1 MGKVSAAGIW
11 MKTSHRRSG
20 RPASRTSTWLAGS
33 AESRLAS
40 ALPAEP
46 PPTMTKSYC
55 KGAMGLSLPARAVC
69 VRHANTSIAIRTR
82 LRAAQLDGSG
92 FLFVSYRAV
101 VYRAY
106 SFAVSNF
113 SADNET
119 AGSQATGGVQS
130 VDRAISVLEILARRG
145 EAGVSE
151 VAGEIDVHKSTAFRL
166 LGALEAR
173 GLVEQAGERG
183 KYRLGF
189 GIVRLAGAVTGRI
202 DITQQGRPVC
212 ERLAEEIEETVNIAV
227 MEKQFAINLFQV
239 RGPGAVTA
247 HNWVGQ
253 LTPLHATSSGK
264 IMLAHLPVKERA
276 ELLSDAGLEKIT
288 PRTLTSKTKL
298 EKNLAEAR
306 ERGYAWT
313 LEELEIGL
321 HAMAAPIRSRDGE
334 VIAAVSA
341 SGPSYRFTEERMH
354 ELAPVLVRGAAEIS
368 HRMGHL
374 G

>member
-1 MGKVSAAGIW
+1 MSNYGSDTE
-11 MKTSHRRSG
+11 MTSSG
-20 RPASRTSTWLAGS
+20 S
-33 AESRLAS
+33 
-40 ALPAEP
+40 
-46 PPTMTKSYC
+46 
-55 KGAMGLSLPARAVC
+55 
-69 VRHANTSIAIRTR
+69 
-82 LRAAQLDGSG
+82 
-92 FLFVSYRAV
+92 
-101 VYRAY
+101 
-106 SFAVSNF
+106 
-113 SADNET
+113 
-119 AGSQATGGVQS
+119 GGVQS
-130 VDRAISVLEILARRG
+130 VDRAISVLEILAQRG

-151 VAGEIDVHKSTAFRL
+151 VAAEIDVHKSTAFRL

-212 ERLAEEIEETVNIAV
+212 ERLAEEVGETVNIAV
-227 MEKQFAINLFQV
+227 MQEHYAINLYQV
-239 RGPGAVTA
+239 RGPAAVTA

-264 IMLAHLPVKERA
+264 ILLAHLPAKERA
-276 ELLSDAGLEKIT
+276 ALLSDAGLEKIT
-288 PRTLTSKTKL
+288 PHTITSKTKL

-306 ERGYAWT
+306 ERGYAYT

-321 HAMAAPIRSRDGE
+321 HAVAAPIRNRDGE
-334 VIAAVSA
+334 VIASLSA

-354 ELAPVLVRGAAEIS
+354 ELSALLLKGAEEIS
-368 HRMGHL
+368 HRMGFL

>member
-1 MGKVSAAGIW
+1 MSNYSPE
-11 MKTSHRRSG
+11 TE
-20 RPASRTSTWLAGS
+20 TNGS
-33 AESRLAS
+33 PS
-40 ALPAEP
+40 
-46 PPTMTKSYC
+46 
-55 KGAMGLSLPARAVC
+55 
-69 VRHANTSIAIRTR
+69 
-82 LRAAQLDGSG
+82 
-92 FLFVSYRAV
+92 
-101 VYRAY
+101 
-106 SFAVSNF
+106 
-113 SADNET
+113 
-119 AGSQATGGVQS
+119 GGVQS
-130 VDRAISVLEILARRG
+130 VDRAISVLEILAQRG

-151 VAGEIDVHKSTAFRL
+151 VAAEIDVHKSTAFRL

-202 DITQQGRPVC
+202 DITQQSRPVC
-212 ERLAEEIEETVNIAV
+212 ERLAEEIGETVNIAV
-227 MEKQFAINLFQV
+227 MQEHYAINLYQV
-239 RGPGAVTA
+239 RGQSAVTA

-264 IMLAHLPVKERA
+264 IMLAHLPAQDRA
-276 ELLSDAGLEKIT
+276 AVVTEAGLKKLT
-288 PRTLTSKTKL
+288 PHTISSKAKL

-321 HAMAAPIRSRDGE
+321 HAMAAPIRDREGQ
-334 VIAAVSA
+334 VIASISA

-354 ELAPVLVRGAAEIS
+354 ELAPVLVKGAEEIS
-368 HRMGHL
+368 HRMGYL